1 MKRFSLL
8 GKYILFRTWELENR
22 VLPGNR
28 FVYCNIRYIINL
40 SDFNLAQLI
49 SIRPT
54 LGRFKDRRYT
64 IICKIIR

>member
-1 MKRFSLL
+1 MKRFSPL
-8 GKYILFRTWELENR
+8 GKYISFKTWELENR

-49 SIRPT
+49 SIRP
-54 LGRFKDRRYT
+54 KDS
-64 IICKIIR
+64 KIENIR